1 MRKFLVFLI
10 GLVFVGFVAFQ
21 FINSYYSLGNRS
33 EKNIESYVL
42 KSESVLSNFSTSI
55 AELTQ
60 VTGKYKQDLI
70 EVIKTSLQGRY
81 GDDGSKAVFQFLQ
94 EQNLNL
100 DSNLYLNIQNRLI
113 SGRQEFK
120 NSQEMIVDACKQYK
134 IELDGL
140 ISGAML
146 RLFGYPKMDMDSCK
160 VISDEKTRETFKTKT
175 QQPLT
180 IN

>member
-1 MRKFLVFLI
+1 M
-10 GLVFVGFVAFQ
+10 
-21 FINSYYSLGNRS
+21 
-33 EKNIESYVL
+33 
-42 KSESVLSNFSTSI
+42 
-55 AELTQ
+55 
-60 VTGKYKQDLI
+60 
-70 EVIKTSLQGRY
+70 
-81 GDDGSKAVFQFLQ
+81 Q

>member
-70 EVIKTSLQGRY
+70 EVIRTI
-81 GDDGSKAVFQFLQ
+81 FT
-94 EQNLNL
+94 
-100 DSNLYLNIQNRLI
+100 I
-113 SGRQEFK
+113 S
-120 NSQEMIVDACKQYK
+120 A
-134 IELDGL
+134 L
-140 ISGAML
+140 
-146 RLFGYPKMDMDSCK
+146 
-160 VISDEKTRETFKTKT
+160 
-175 QQPLT
+175 
-180 IN
+180 